1 LLTRVSDEVQGIFR
15 VGLRAAG
22 KIKAALQGF
31 QASARHHGSG
41 GNDGMNNQ
49 RHIDEQ
55 TERNSLVPSFVSSVV
70 QRQASDEGEVA
81 HWQQFGRGL
90 NFRNWRA

>member
-1 LLTRVSDEVQGIFR
+1 
-15 VGLRAAG
+15 VGLRAVG

-41 GNDGMNNQ
+41 GNDGVSNQ

-55 TERNSLVPSFVSSVV
+55 TERNKPLWSFVSSMV

-90 NFRNWRA
+90 